1 MNAKQ
6 IQSLGLPPGEA
17 VREALAFIS
26 RFCLAGNDK
35 SLIHSAV
42 GEVIR
47 DPASFTED
55 PLRSEFARAVLRV
68 PRSFTPGDA
77 PWHRWGG
84 HLEEEA
90 FAQMARA
97 CQLPVAVAGALMP
110 DAHIGYGLPIG
121 GVLATD
127 NAVVP
132 YAVGVD
138 IACRMKLS
146 VLDWPVSALEDRHIE
161 LARALEAETRFGIG
175 AAFRNR
181 RAHPVLDEDWSF
193 AKPLRANRDKAWA
206 QLGTSGS
213 GNHFVEF
220 GVLTVDPDPDPSSGP
235 GLGLPPGE
243 HLALLS
249 HSGSRGTGAAVC
261 NHYSKLATEMHPELP
276 QEFRRLAWLPLDSPE
291 GQEYWAAMELMGRY
305 ASANHALIHEH
316 VARHLGAT
324 ITAGVE
330 NHHNFAWKERH
341 RIGDAERE
349 VIVHRKGAT
358 PAHAG
363 VLGVIPGSM
372 AAPGFV
378 VRGRGSAPALGSAAH
393 GAGRV
398 MSRTRAEATFDW
410 AQVNPVLR
418 ERGVRLLSAGID
430 EVPMV
435 YKDIHEVMAAQ
446 TDLVEV
452 LARFMPRL
460 VKMAPAGERPED

>member
-1 MNAKQ
+1 M
-6 IQSLGLPPGEA
+6 
-17 VREALAFIS
+17 
-26 RFCLAGNDK
+26 
-35 SLIHSAV
+35 
-42 GEVIR
+42 
-47 DPASFTED
+47 
-55 PLRSEFARAVLRV
+55 
-68 PRSFTPGDA
+68 
-77 PWHRWGG
+77 
-84 HLEEEA
+84 
-90 FAQMARA
+90 
-97 CQLPVAVAGALMP
+97 
-110 DAHIGYGLPIG
+110 
-121 GVLATD
+121 
-127 NAVVP
+127 
-132 YAVGVD
+132 
-138 IACRMKLS
+138 
-146 VLDWPVSALEDRHIE
+146 
-161 LARALEAETRFGIG
+161 
-175 AAFRNR
+175 
-181 RAHPVLDEDWSF
+181 
-193 AKPLRANRDKAWA
+193 
-206 QLGTSGS
+206 
-213 GNHFVEF
+213 
-220 GVLTVDPDPDPSSGP
+220 
-235 GLGLPPGE
+235 
-243 HLALLS
+243 
-249 HSGSRGTGAAVC
+249 C

-418 ERGVRLLSAGID
+418 ERGVRLLSAGIN